1 MGGGAAG
8 PTPRRGTTDGEAGRT
23 GGRVVGA
30 AGARRLR
37 ARAIG
42 TGHAYP
48 WYEPTTTTRART
60 AAPRGVHRAVQLP
73 WLWHSGWPDTHPQ
86 RCRGDACAPALL
98 LCPAFFFNRTAWPDL
113 AWACG
118 ALPRQNGLGILCRRR
133 TTVPPSACLPHA
145 LLYRS
150 TCAVTIFTT
159 CSLFFTPIIIPPPQR
174 FGSSGESSKY
184 AHNSVAKKSHP
195 FQPKLPPS

>member
-98 LCPAFFFNRTAWPDL
+98 LCPAFFLTVRPGLTWP
-113 AWACG
+113 G
-118 ALPRQNGLGILCRRR
+118 RVGRCR
-133 TTVPPSACLPHA
+133 VKMDS
-145 LLYRS
+145 
-150 TCAVTIFTT
+150 
-159 CSLFFTPIIIPPPQR
+159 
-174 FGSSGESSKY
+174 GSS
-184 AHNSVAKKSHP
+184 VVVVRRC
-195 FQPKLPPS
+195 PPLRACHMHYCIGVRVL